1 MTSLQHLIRAGVLA
15 VAILASASAS
25 IAAQEQPQAPA
36 GEVIHQLRIYEIFE
50 HNKAAF
56 HERFRDH
63 AVRIMRRHGFT
74 ILSMWEARTD
84 TRTEFVYLLEWPDE
98 ATMKAQWT
106 KFLTDQEWGAIKER
120 TRGAH
125 GALVGEIQ
133 ERVLRTVPYSPALP
147 RARD

>member
-1 MTSLQHLIRAGVLA
+1 MVSPPLRLVALVVLL
-15 VAILASASAS
+15 LASASVQ
-25 IAAQEQPQAPA
+25 IPFA
-36 GEVIHQLRIYEIFE
+36 GEKAAKVHQLRVYEIFE

-74 ILSMWEARTD
+74 ILSMWESKSE

-98 ATMKAQWT
+98 SAMKAGWT
-106 KFLTDQEWGAIKER
+106 AFMSDKEWADIKER

-125 GALVGEIQ
+125 GVLVGEIQ
-133 ERVLRTVPYSPALP
+133 DRILRATDYSP
-147 RARD
+147 R